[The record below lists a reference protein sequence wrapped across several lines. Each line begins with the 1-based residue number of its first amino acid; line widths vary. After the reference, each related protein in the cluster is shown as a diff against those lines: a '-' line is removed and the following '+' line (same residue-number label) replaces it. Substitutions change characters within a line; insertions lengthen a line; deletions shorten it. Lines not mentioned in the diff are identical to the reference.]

1 MQENITVGKRRYEYT
16 QNRELSWLRFNKRVI
31 EEAEDK
37 SNPLLERL
45 KFISIFCSDLDEFF
59 MVRVGSLFDVSQLSP
74 EEIDNKTG
82 MTSFE
87 QLRQIYNTVPGLI
100 ALKHRLYTEVMS
112 ELKAFGVEDVE
123 YSQLTADESRAVG
136 KTFRSVILPVLSPI
150 IIGTHHPVPHFR
162 NKELY
167 VAALLR
173 SKKGKTSL
181 GIVGVPASLKPYL
194 ALDGSRGR
202 FIRTENILMHWA
214 PTLFGSYQAD
224 ELCVFSVTRNA
235 DISFDDEKFED
246 SEEDFRNRVT
256 KLLKKRSTLAPV
268 RLEISH
274 TVSEGFLSMLS
285 SMIGVEPRQI
295 YIDTCPLNMHYVFG
309 LADILPEG
317 TRRRLLYEPYK
328 PRWPE
333 DLSRKKSMIEQ
344 IQKKDRMLFFP
355 FDSVDPFLK
364 LLNEAADREDVVSIK
379 ITIYRLALYSKVAQ
393 TLCRAAE
400 NGKEVIVMMELR
412 ARFDEANNVAW
423 SKQLENAGCQ
433 IIYGIEDFKC
443 HSKVCL
449 ITMRGRGR
457 MTYVTQIGTGNY
469 NENTNKQYTDLSFMT
484 ASDKIG
490 EDATVFFQNLLINN
504 LDGKYEKLLV
514 SPRGIKE
521 GIIRGIDREMAKGK
535 DGYVCI
541 KANSVTE
548 RDVIDKLRE
557 ASQAGVEIE
566 MIIRGICCI
575 LPGVRGETDNIK
587 VTSIVGRF
595 LEHARIYRFGR
606 GDDAEYYISSADLMT
621 RNLDRRVEVACPIT
635 DPRLK
640 EQLKWILE
648 TELADNVKA
657 SLMMPDGRYVR
668 KTQGN
673 AEKCSSQER
682 FMQVSMHH
690 EEPEDDGETPES
702 KRETEGLA
710 AHLKKL
716 FHFGEK

>member
-1 MQENITVGKRRYEYT
+1 MQEDHFTGKNKYGYT
-16 QNRELSWLRFNKRVI
+16 QNRELSWLRFNKRVL

-45 KFISIFCSDLDEFF
+45 KFISIFCSNLDEFF

-100 ALKHRLYTEVMS
+100 TLKHRLYTEVMS
-112 ELKAFGVEDVE
+112 ELAAFGVKDVE
-123 YSQLTADESRAVG
+123 YSQLTAEESKAVG
-136 KTFRSVILPVLSPI
+136 KTFKSVIMPVLSPI
-150 IIGTHHPVPHFR
+150 IIGTHHPVPHFT
-162 NKELY
+162 NKGLY

-173 SKKGKTSL
+173 SKKGKASL

-194 ALDGSRGR
+194 PLEGAPGR
-202 FIRTENILMHWA
+202 FIRTENILLQWA
-214 PTLFGSYQAD
+214 PTLFGSYNAE
-224 ELCVFSVTRNA
+224 ELCIFSVTRNA
-235 DISFDDEKFED
+235 DLSFDDEKFED
-246 SEEDFRNRVT
+246 SDEDFRNRVT

-268 RLEISH
+268 RLEVSH
-274 TVSEGFLSMLS
+274 TISEGFLSMLRS
-285 SMIGVEPRQI
+285 VIGVEPRQI
-295 YIDTCPLNMHYVFG
+295 YVDTCPLNMRYVFS
-309 LADILPEG
+309 LADILPED

-333 DLSRKKSMIEQ
+333 DLSKNESMIEQ
-344 IQKKDRMLFFP
+344 IRKKDRMLFFP

-364 LLNEAADREDVVSIK
+364 LLSEAADRPDVVSIK

-423 SKQLENAGCQ
+423 SKQLEDAGCQ
-433 IIYGIEDFKC
+433 IIYGIEDYKC

-449 ITMRGRGR
+449 ITMRGQGR

-469 NENTNKQYTDLSFMT
+469 NENTNKQYTDLSYMT
-484 ASDKIG
+484 ASDAIG
-490 EDATVFFQNLLINN
+490 EDATVFFRNLLINN

-514 SPRGIKE
+514 SPRGIKN
-521 GIIRGIDREMAKGK
+521 GIIRGIDREIAKGK

-557 ASQAGVEIE
+557 ASLAGVEIDL
-566 MIIRGICCI
+566 IIRGICCI
-575 LPGVRGETDNIK
+575 LPGVRGETDNVK
-587 VTSIVGRF
+587 VSSIVGRF

-621 RNLDRRVEVACPIT
+621 RNLDRRVEVACPIA
-635 DPRLK
+635 DPGLK
-640 EQLKWILE
+640 EQLRWILE

-657 SLMMPDGRYVR
+657 SAMMPDGRYER
-668 KTQGN
+668 KARGD
-673 AEKCSSQER
+673 AEKCCSQET
-682 FMQVSMHH
+682 FMAVSMHH
-690 EEPEDDGETPES
+690 APEEVEEEAGKEEFWTHLRELFRHSAKKSGE
-702 KRETEGLA
+702 
-710 AHLKKL
+710 
-716 FHFGEK
+716 